1 MILADTELGARID
14 QVEARLSTALA
25 EAVQRRNPRSDAF
38 ALAIGRGA
46 AVYAGADS
54 PANKII
60 GIGFEG
66 IPEGRILDEMERRYF
81 ERNSPVQAEVSTL
94 AKHDFHACLSRRGYV
109 LRGFEDVLGLEL
121 ADEIAEPR
129 NSGEMSVEP
138 VTRDALPAWMEAIIT
153 GFGHPDETGAG
164 SGVPVPPRRA
174 IEEAFCRFAE
184 TPGFHP
190 YLVRI
195 GDAVAGGGGLRVDLG
210 IGQLCGAATLP
221 GFRRRGAQ
229 TALLRRRLRDALLM
243 GCDLAVMTAQPGSK
257 SHFNAQ
263 RQGFS
268 LLYSRALLVKE
279 PPEHAE

>member
-14 QVEARLSTALA
+14 HVEARLSTALA
-25 EAVQRRNPRSDAF
+25 EAVRRRSPGSGAF
-38 ALAIGRGA
+38 ALALGRGA
-46 AVYAGADS
+46 AVYAGAES

-60 GIGFEG
+60 GVGFDEVPG
-66 IPEGRILDEMERRYF
+66 ERVLDEVEHRYF
-81 ERNSPVQAEVSTL
+81 EQKSPVQAEVSTL
-94 AKHDFHACLSRRGYV
+94 ANPDFHACLSGRGYLLV
-109 LRGFEDVLGLEL
+109 GFENVLGFGL
-121 ADEIAEPR
+121 AGDIADSADTLGMSIEPIAPDCG
-129 NSGEMSVEP
+129 S
-138 VTRDALPAWMEAIIT
+138 DWMEAVIT

-164 SGVPVPPRRA
+164 SGIPVPPRQA

-184 TPGFHP
+184 TPGFYP

-195 GDAVAGGGGLRVDLG
+195 GNTIAGGGGLRVDLG
-210 IGQLCGAATLP
+210 IAQLCGAATLP
-221 GFRRRGAQ
+221 GFRRRGVH
-229 TALLRRRLRDALLM
+229 TALLRQRLRDARLM